1 MSDHEPCPVCGA
13 QPKYFEWHGFFSC
26 DHGSDGEKGGA
37 LDGPMGDRD
46 GSKWDAQMRAIRT
59 RALAEVRAKVEGLAV
74 GEQDD
79 GCHSGAYL
87 HRDDVLAHL
96 RGREMKLI
104 LRSNGGYDFIG
115 PLPRSWT
122 AEINGEYHGE
132 ENAILWYWRITGHG
146 QEMTTEEN
154 SDYKTRHGAMRGLK
168 KIFTALGWGV
178 TEIEFITEDAK

>member
-87 HRDDVLAHL
+87 HRDDVLAL
-96 RGREMKLI
+96 LDNK
-104 LRSNGGYDFIG
+104 
-115 PLPRSWT
+115 
-122 AEINGEYHGE
+122 
-132 ENAILWYWRITGHG
+132 
-146 QEMTTEEN
+146 
-154 SDYKTRHGAMRGLK
+154 
-168 KIFTALGWGV
+168 
-178 TEIEFITEDAK
+178 ED